1 MLEFLSFSL
10 TDNIAIIIIIIMC
23 FFALFLLSKN
33 KKLKDEIEDL
43 KLGDRILADKYKRVD
58 KENVISID
66 KISTDNVLT
75 KNGDIKNVSA
85 LKVQNKSL
93 ESSLDSNDKIN
104 DISIDKDSDKID
116 EVAKDR
122 SVEQVEKIN
131 KFDNRNEKDKV
142 KEVKGVDG
150 NKHSKP
156 YSKNI
161 LHDSPSI
168 TSPISLDVEKV
179 SFNADEFV
187 KRDNI
192 KNSSKI
198 STSDYLENIS
208 NAISEEIKPQTIELT
223 GYEKEQEESAIIS
236 YKELLKASKSGNGV
250 NVSQED
256 TSEFIEELKKLRN
269 SL

>member
-1 MLEFLSFSL
+1 
-10 TDNIAIIIIIIMC
+10 MC
-23 FFALFLLSKN
+23 FFSLFLLSKN

-142 KEVKGVDG
+142 NALGQRL
-150 NKHSKP
+150 
-156 YSKNI
+156 
-161 LHDSPSI
+161 LH
-168 TSPISLDVEKV
+168 V
-179 SFNADEFV
+179 
-187 KRDNI
+187 
-192 KNSSKI
+192 
-198 STSDYLENIS
+198 
-208 NAISEEIKPQTIELT
+208 
-223 GYEKEQEESAIIS
+223 GYQ
-236 YKELLKASKSGNGV
+236 G
-250 NVSQED
+250 
-256 TSEFIEELKKLRN
+256 
-269 SL
+269 